1 VYVELTME
9 LGCPAAT
16 VGMIAPPASDDND
29 EEMAFM
35 VMHRSSVEEER
46 KESMRD
52 QGERV
57 ERSHT
62 SGI

>member
-1 VYVELTME
+1 MWD
-9 LGCPAAT
+9 AT
-16 VGMIAPPASDDND
+16 VGMIAPPTSDDND